1 MKDHSPAESRGVT
14 PPAAHAAA
22 SRSQRRAQLQS
33 YRMRPEHLEQIER
46 CTTFMTQE
54 EAAQHVASVGD
65 RAQSEDRAFSE
76 ARLALAGGSWRHERK
91 PLTVAMLDEY
101 YDAVGRRC
109 SQAQLAALKARHV
122 LNNANSHQC
131 PKCGRIFLVPVPM
144 LRGEHYRAFRSY
156 FCHPH
161 RSVGGQRV
169 VPQVVP
175 PTVAALASVGPLPVD
190 GPHESLDD
198 AASEA
203 GQSHAQSTSSYFT
216 NRWLPPDFMAS
227 MDASASLT
235 RQHTMWQQPPY
246 YPQPPPSGY
255 APYPP
260 PGYPPYPPPGYGPPP
275 GFAGAY
281 GPPPHQGGYPQWPH
295 QGGSPDF
302 YPQ

>member
-1 MKDHSPAESRGVT
+1 MEDHSPAESPGVT
-14 PPAAHAAA
+14 PPAA

-33 YRMRPEHLEQIER
+33 YRMRTEHLEQIESS
-46 CTTFMTQE
+46 TTFMTQE
-54 EAAQHVASVGD
+54 EAAQHVASVLGD
-65 RAQSEDRAFSE
+65 RAQSEDRALSE
-76 ARLALAGGSWRHERK
+76 ARLALAGGNWRHERK
-91 PLTVAMLDEY
+91 PLTVAMLDDY

-109 SQAQLAALKARHV
+109 SQAQLWALQARHV

-131 PKCGRIFLVPVPM
+131 PKCGRIFLLPM
-144 LRGEHYRAFRSY
+144 LRGENDRVFQSY

-161 RSVGGQRV
+161 RSVSGGQR
-169 VPQVVP
+169 VVP

-235 RQHTMWQQPPY
+235 RQHTMWQRSPY

-281 GPPPHQGGYPQWPH
+281 GPPPHQGGYSQWPQ